1 MPCQNDMISSLM
13 FYIFNLQS
21 NWFGG
26 NSRPVGECGCNYG
39 FEWDDDD
46 LGWDHLLKSL
56 AC

>member
-1 MPCQNDMISSLM
+1 MIIVDMIITLM
-13 FYIFNLQS
+13 LCIINLQS

-46 LGWDHLLKSL
+46 LGRDHLATALE
-56 AC
+56 C

>member
-46 LGWDHLLKSL
+46 LGRDHLLKSL